1 MKQLT
6 SSPNMRLK
14 SDILSLW
21 KCLVDVKSNMT
32 LLQMREFVSSA
43 VPGLESFKKE
53 ESAILK
59 RKWLEVLNEI
69 LCYGSTLG
77 IQTDVPGEVSE
88 VAHQIVRLS
97 RIDGIDFKISE
108 VHIGKGNKNVFS
120 NHQIALPA

>member
-88 VAHQIVRLS
+88 VAHQIVKFSALA
-97 RIDGIDFKISE
+97 FKS
-108 VHIGKGNKNVFS
+108 GKTC
-120 NHQIALPA
+120 L